1 MCQLLPEL
9 RDILNEFSDGIKR
22 FDKEPPENREWDDLD
37 TSIREVDEKA
47 DRIKDN
53 LVSNS
58 PDFLKEAVRDACYL
72 KKNNDRT
79 FSAYTGVVLG
89 GADPDKFFDILFALD
104 VLDLSVLVI
113 DDILD
118 GAEKRANKPAHHLK
132 WGMETS
138 LSIAMYLKSVSSK
151 MVIESFVDEKRRLKI
166 LKEMD
171 ELHLKIYEG
180 QFLDADFRNK
190 DAGEI
195 TEDAY
200 LDMVSLTTGYQIAG
214 CFRIGGI
221 LAGLD
226 EDTITILG
234 EIGLRFGT
242 AGQIRDDMIDYM
254 WDENSTWKTPLL
266 DFKTDKKRIPLI
278 IAWKNATE
286 EERDELAALQKMS
299 NLETRDYMQVLS
311 IVMKPK
317 NLNEIRLMIR
327 SLEREA
333 MALAK
338 KTRFSSEGMGLLK
351 MLFSLIRGN

>member
-37 TSIREVDEKA
+37 TIIREVDEKA

-58 PDFLKEAVRDACYL
+58 PDFLKEALRDACYL

-79 FSAYTGVVLG
+79 FSAYTGMVLG
-89 GADPDKFFDILFALD
+89 GAEPDKFFDILFAMD
-104 VLDLSVLVI
+104 VLDFSVILI

-118 GAEKRANKPAHHLK
+118 GAEKRANKPAHHKK

-151 MVIESFVDEKRRLKI
+151 MVIESFADEKRRLKI
-166 LKEMD
+166 LKEM
-171 ELHLKIYEG
+171 EESHLKIYEG

-195 TEDAY
+195 SEDAY

-254 WDENSTWKTPLL
+254 WDEDSTWKTPLL

-278 IAWKNATE
+278 VAWKNATE
-286 EERDELAALQKMS
+286 EERDELTALQKMAD
-299 NLETRDYMQVLS
+299 LEIKDYMRLLS
-311 IVMKPK
+311 IVMKPE
-317 NLNEIRLMIR
+317 NLNEIRIMIKR
-327 SLEREA
+327 LEREA
-333 MALAK
+333 MELAE
-338 KTRFSSEGMGLLK
+338 KTCFSPEGMGLLK
-351 MLFSLIRGN
+351 KLFSLIRGN